1 MSMLTDIE
9 EEMRRTDHR
18 PRRRYTVFAVYVAWK
33 KQFPGP
39 LGPRAVEISSE
50 SFAHEDRDTRESIL
64 CVSKDSF
71 WFEAEFEYR
80 MHTLVSKRFSIADLE
95 AFKTEAWEA
104 MSPLERIKVNA
115 LRKADEE

>member
-1 MSMLTDIE
+1 MLNSIE
-9 EEMRRTDHR
+9 QEMQRPDAGARRLH
-18 PRRRYTVFAVYVAWK
+18 TVFAVYVAWK

-95 AFKTEAWEA
+95 AFKAESWDA
-104 MSPLERIKVNA
+104 MSPLEQIKANVF
-115 LRKADEE
+115 RKANEE